1 MLTYPGEILQPR
13 LIYKGAEAEIYL
25 ENWHGQLVIRKSRV
39 VKPYRI
45 AELDEAIRRSRTSHE
60 AAMMQEVRKL
70 GVPVPIIQHIDPDS
84 WTLIMEYIRGPTLK
98 EELYRLPMR
107 QKQSRC
113 RNLGEILGLMH
124 EGGAVHGDLTI
135 SNVLSQDGKL
145 FMIDFGLGDFSD
157 QIEDKGVDLVLLN
170 RAIKSTHYAFHIPL
184 FKAFL
189 KGYSNVVGQTSGK
202 EALRKMRE
210 IERRGRYVERA

>member
-1 MLTYPGEILQPR
+1 MLTFHGEITQPK

-60 AAMMQEVRKL
+60 ATMMQEVRKL
-70 GVPVPIIQHIDPDS
+70 GVPVPIIQHIEPDS

-98 EELYRLPMR
+98 EELYALPMKER
-107 QKQSRC
+107 ESRC
-113 RNLGEILGLMH
+113 NDLGEILGLMH
-124 EGGAVHGDLTI
+124 EGGTVHGDLTI
-135 SNVLSQDGKL
+135 SNVLSEGGKL
-145 FMIDFGLGDFSD
+145 FMIDFGLGGFSD
-157 QIEDKGVDLVLLN
+157 QVEDKGVDLILLN

-189 KGYSNVVGQTSGK
+189 QGYSRVVGKKGCEET
-202 EALRKMRE
+202 LRKMRE
-210 IERRGRYVERA
+210 IERRGRYFERA

>member
-1 MLTYPGEILQPR
+1 LISPGEIIQPR

-25 ENWHGQLVIRKSRV
+25 ESWHGQLVIRKSRV

-45 AELDEAIRRSRTSHE
+45 AELDEAIRRSRTAHE
-60 AAMMQEVRKL
+60 ASMMQEVRKL

-98 EELYRLPMR
+98 EELFGLPMKER
-107 QKQSRC
+107 KSRC
-113 RNLGEILGLMH
+113 SDLGELLGLMH
-124 EGGAVHGDLTI
+124 EGGTVHGDLTI
-135 SNVLSQDGKL
+135 SNVLSEQGKL
-145 FMIDFGLGDFSD
+145 FMIDFGLGDFTD

-189 KGYSNVVGQTSGK
+189 KGYSKAVGKRRCEET
-202 EALRKMRE
+202 LHKMRE

>member
-1 MLTYPGEILQPR
+1 MTSLGEIPQPK

-25 ENWHGQLVIRKSRV
+25 ENWHGQLAIRKSRV

-45 AELDEAIRRSRTSHE
+45 AELDAAIRRSRTAHE
-60 AAMMQEVRKL
+60 ATMMQEVRKL
-70 GVPVPIIQHIDPDS
+70 GVPVPSIQHIDPEA

-98 EELYRLPMR
+98 EELYTLPMKER
-107 QKQSRC
+107 QSRC
-113 RNLGEILGLMH
+113 NDLGEILGLMH

-135 SNVLSQDGKL
+135 SNVLSENGKL

-170 RAIKSTHYAFHIPL
+170 RVIKSTHYAFHTPL

-189 KGYSNVVGQTSGK
+189 KGYSKVVGKKGSEET
-202 EALRKMRE
+202 LRKMRE
-210 IERRGRYVERA
+210 IERRGRYFERA